1 MAERSRSITSVT
13 IANRKSRTMRSLRH
27 CRLIGILAL
36 VLSAVT
42 VRAQTDDD
50 RITSIA
56 IQATARLAAIQ
67 TPGGPTR
74 LALTLK
80 EATFRALERNLDI
93 AVERL
98 NSQVF
103 DLLLAQQLSTYR
115 PSLNSAFSNNSRTN
129 PSSSQLDGGQ
139 AVVSDTAVFNAGVD
153 QAVQWGGGAYQ
164 LDWNNNRSAST
175 NIFSSFN
182 PSYRSS
188 VQATYTQPLLRGFK
202 IDSTRQQIQVTR
214 INREIADIDLQQ
226 TMTNTVSSVTNAY
239 WDLVYANQAVGV
251 QRQALALA
259 ESLVRDNEARV
270 EIGTLAP
277 IDVVQ
282 ARSEAAARR
291 QSVAQTEQN
300 LATTE
305 LVLKQLIVSGTDDD
319 YWTATLDP
327 VDLPTL
333 NPEPID
339 LESAIRTALDQ
350 RTDIARSQRQLD
362 INNVNL
368 SAMRNNTLPSVDL
381 VASYQLQGQ
390 GGTQFQRSGLGGAVT
405 TAIPGGIGDAFN
417 QLYDTKFPVW
427 TVQLNVSYPIGQSAA
442 DASYARA
449 RIQVQQVQAQL
460 RQLELQIAT
469 EVTTAVVQLRGLER
483 RIEAA
488 TAARELAAEQLAAE
502 QSRFEAG
509 LTTNFFIVQAQRDLS
524 AAQDTELRAI
534 LDQQKALVELDR
546 VQRTSLSR
554 AGISIVQ

>member
-1 MAERSRSITSVT
+1 
-13 IANRKSRTMRSLRH
+13 MRSLRH
-27 CRLIGILAL
+27 RYLIGIPALLLAAATA
-36 VLSAVT
+36 S
-42 VRAQTDDD
+42 AQTADA
-50 RITSIA
+50 RISAIA
-56 IQATARLAAIQ
+56 TQAAARLAALQ
-67 TPGGPTR
+67 TQSDRTR
-74 LALTLK
+74 LELTLE
-80 EATFRALERNLDI
+80 EATLRALERNLDI

-98 NSQVF
+98 NPQVF
-103 DLLLAQQLSTYR
+103 DLALAQQLSAYR
-115 PSLNSAFSNNSRTN
+115 PSLNSAFSNSSRTN
-129 PSSSQLDGGQ
+129 PSSTQLDGGQ
-139 AVVSDTAVFNAGVD
+139 AVVSDTAVFNSGID

-175 NIFSSFN
+175 NAFSSFN

-188 VQATYTQPLLRGFK
+188 FQASYTQPLLRGFK

-214 INREIADIDLQQ
+214 INRDIADIDLQQ
-226 TMTNTVSSVTNAY
+226 TMTNTVSSVKNAY

-251 QRQALALA
+251 QRQALELA

-291 QSVAQTEQN
+291 QSVAQAEQN
-300 LATTE
+300 LATAE
-305 LVLKQLIVSGTDDD
+305 LVLKQLIVSGTDDE
-319 YWTATLDP
+319 YWAATLDP

-333 NPEPID
+333 NPEPVD
-339 LESAIRTALDQ
+339 LEAAIRTALEQ

-381 VASYQLQGQ
+381 VGSYQLQGQ
-390 GGTQFQRSGLGGAVT
+390 GGTQFERSGLGGAVT

-417 QLYDTKFPVW
+417 QLFDATFPVW
-427 TVQLNVSYPIGQSAA
+427 TVQLNVSYPIGQSSA

-509 LTTNFFIVQAQRDLS
+509 LTTNFFVVQAQRDLS